1 MKENYMRFRC
11 DDDFKSLVEILAARE
26 NRTFSSYITNLL
38 KGEIKKMK
46 STGREVLIKAKS
58 LNQFGTYLPEVEIG
72 EIVEIKD
79 IWDGDGNVPENSYS
93 YLLTHDGLDGEGN
106 CDVWIN
112 YSFIFLNEGEYIT
125 NSKVQITNI
134 ELI

>member
-46 STGREVLIKAKS
+46 NLGKEVLTQAKS
-58 LNQFGTYLPEVEIG
+58 LNQFVTCLPDVEIG
-72 EIVEIKD
+72 ETVEMNS
-79 IWDGDGNVPENSYS
+79 IWDGEGEVPESSYS
-93 YLLTHDGLDGEGN
+93 YLLTNDGMEGEGN
-106 CDVWIN
+106 CPIWIN
-112 YSFIFLNEGEYIT
+112 YEFEIVEQKDNPLKTIIRIT
-125 NSKVQITNI
+125 DI
-134 ELI
+134 ELL